1 MKKQSNIR
9 QLINL
14 LLQLDAT
21 ELLQAREVIKVF
33 VSVL

>member
-1 MKKQSNIR
+1 MRKQSNIR

-14 LLQLDAT
+14 LLELDAT